1 MEDNTTTLPQVL
13 EQLEKVCATM
23 RQCSALEQEQGDPMN
38 AAHLTSAT
46 MQLEEVAM
54 KVKMCIFEK
63 RQTALW

>member
-1 MEDNTTTLPQVL
+1 MDNTNTLPQVA
-13 EQLEKVCATM
+13 EQLEKLCAAM
-23 RQCSALEQEQGDPMN
+23 RLNSAAEREHGDPTN
-38 AAHLTSAT
+38 AARLKNAT